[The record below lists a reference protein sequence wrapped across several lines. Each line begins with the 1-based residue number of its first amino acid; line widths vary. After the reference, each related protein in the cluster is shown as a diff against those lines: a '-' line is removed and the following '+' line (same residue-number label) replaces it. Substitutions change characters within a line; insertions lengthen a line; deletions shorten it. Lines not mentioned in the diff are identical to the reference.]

1 MNLDKFKGVFPAF
14 YACYD
19 AEGEISEEG
28 IKRLSDD
35 LFEKGVQ
42 GVYVG
47 GSSGECVY
55 QSLEERKETLKHV
68 AEHAKDKLTLIAHVG
83 APSTKDSVALAQ
95 YAEEL
100 GYDALSAI
108 PPIYY
113 QLPESSIEAYWTAIM
128 ESTELPFIIYNIPQT
143 TGYDLSIQLLEKLL
157 ANDKLIG
164 VKNSSM
170 PVMDIESSGGHLY
183 HHIHELDFIQFIM
196 GPAKSAT
203 MLGGNVAH
211 KGEQYGDE
219 DDLLLISLEFEDH
232 KLATL
237 QYGSAFR
244 WGEHY
249 IKIQGTKGAILLDLQ
264 HTKMVLRTEDGDQHF
279 LLHAS
284 KEEDDDRTRIYQ
296 GLDGGIMYGDPHDS
310 VPLWLKTIM
319 QREMRYFHDC
329 VQGAEIEEE
338 FIPLLDG
345 TAARDSIATAD
356 ALTLS
361 IKEGR
366 KVSVKEITSRSK

>member
-170 PVMDIESSGGHLY
+170 PVMDIERFKAAAHKDFIVFNGPDEQYVAGRLIGADSGIGGTYGVMPELFLKAEEYVSSGKF
-183 HHIHELDFIQFIM
+183 EE
-196 GPAKSAT
+196 AKSIQKDINDIIIQLT
-203 MLGGNVAH
+203 T
-211 KGEQYGDE
+211 QD
-219 DDLLLISLEFEDH
+219 
-232 KLATL
+232 
-237 QYGSAFR
+237 GS
-244 WGEHY
+244 
-249 IKIQGTKGAILLDLQ
+249 
-264 HTKMVLRTEDGDQHF
+264 
-279 LLHAS
+279 
-284 KEEDDDRTRIYQ
+284 
-296 GLDGGIMYGDPHDS
+296 MYA
-310 VPLWLKTIM
+310 V
-319 QREMRYFHDC
+319 
-329 VQGAEIEEE
+329 
-338 FIPLLDG
+338 
-345 TAARDSIATAD
+345 
-356 ALTLS
+356 
-361 IKEGR
+361 IKEIIKLQGIDIGT
-366 KVSVKEITSRSK
+366 VRSPFEGISDQDKDNIAQIKKMIDTAIIKYS